1 MNYLTL
7 CCTQDP
13 PRNIAAYVCDV
24 TDQTAVDAAIDS
36 VMADFEQIDVLVNCR
51 RRFRDSLAL
60 WFL

>member
-1 MNYLTL
+1 MTL

-60 WFL
+60 